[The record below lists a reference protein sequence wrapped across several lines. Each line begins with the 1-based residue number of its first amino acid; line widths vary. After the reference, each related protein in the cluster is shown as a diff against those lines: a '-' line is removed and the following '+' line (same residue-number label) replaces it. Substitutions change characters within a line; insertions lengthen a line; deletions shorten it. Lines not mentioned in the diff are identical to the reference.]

1 MTEFTMN
8 TVVAAPYDETVA
20 SVREQLVEAGFG
32 VLTEI
37 DMKATLKAKLDVDI
51 DPQVI
56 LGACRP
62 QLAHQAVMADPRLA
76 ALMPCNVVVAYVD
89 EDNTRVEVFDP
100 QAMSSFSD
108 ADTLDEIAA
117 DARARMI
124 GMLEAVGATGA

>member
-1 MTEFTMN
+1 M
-8 TVVAAPYDETVA
+8 
-20 SVREQLVEAGFG
+20 
-32 VLTEI
+32 LTEI

-76 ALMPCNVVVAYVD
+76 AVMPCNVVVAYVD
-89 EDNTRVEVFDP
+89 EGNTRVEVFDP

-117 DARARMI
+117 DARGRMV